1 MDDAPTLQLRMLTE
15 LVYCPRL
22 YHFMAVQGVM
32 VKSAEVLEGT
42 AQHDRA
48 ESRRKKDVIQTSE
61 EELPWPLP
69 RNLHLEWPEQGLTGR
84 LDVVKA
90 EDGALVPVEA
100 KRGSAPDPARS
111 INWEGLA
118 LHPGA
123 WAGDQVQVMGQIQLL
138 RANGYPAH
146 HGELYYRADRRH
158 VKVHPMPELEQ
169 ALHLAMERARAL
181 SEGPLP
187 DPLLD
192 SPKCVLCSLAPVCL
206 PDETNLLKARC
217 SEPPRRILPA
227 RPDGGVL
234 YLASQGLGLGK
245 DGDQVAIREKG
256 ELLEKIPL
264 KDVAQVVAFGQGVS
278 VTTPALHWLLD
289 NGRSVCH
296 LSRGGRLLGLTMP
309 LATQNVALRQA
320 QYLKFTLPEL
330 RLAMARDLVAS
341 KIRNQRTLLRR
352 NHQEAPCLT
361 ALADSARRAEEAESL
376 EQLLGIEG
384 DAARNYFA
392 AFPGMLNE
400 TWRPHMKG
408 RTRRPPRDGVNAC
421 LSLLYMLLVRDC
433 TVVLAEV
440 GLDPMFGG
448 YHTLKPGRPALAL
461 DLAEPFRPLIADSVV
476 LRALNTGIL
485 TPEDALQTQAGVFL
499 SDPARRRLIG
509 AYEQRMQELVTHP
522 AFDYRLSYRRIL
534 EMEARLLARWLEGDL
549 GAWKP
554 LVTR

>member
-1 MDDAPTLQLRMLTE
+1 MEEAPTLQLRMLTE

-22 YHFMAVQGVM
+22 YHFMAVQGAM
-32 VKSAEVLEGT
+32 IRNAEVLEGRS
-42 AQHDRA
+42 QHERA
-48 ESRRKKDVIQTSE
+48 EHKRKKGEVQEDE
-61 EELPWPLP
+61 EAPPWTLPQ
-69 RNLHLEWPEQGLTGR
+69 NLHLEWPVQGLTGR

-100 KRGSAPDPARS
+100 KHGVAPDTARPMR
-111 INWEGLA
+111 WEGFEL
-118 LHPGA
+118 PSGA
-123 WAGDQVQVMGQIQLL
+123 WPGDMVQVMGQMLLL
-138 RANGYPAH
+138 RANGYPCD
-146 HGELYYRADRRH
+146 HGELYYRASRAH
-158 VKVHPMPELEQ
+158 VRIEPTPALEAALFRAMEQARAIAEAPMPE
-169 ALHLAMERARAL
+169 
-181 SEGPLP
+181 
-187 DPLLD
+187 PLLD
-192 SPKCVLCSLAPVCL
+192 SPKCVLCSFACVCL

-217 SEPPRRILPA
+217 DEPPRRILPA

-234 YLASQGLGLGK
+234 YLASQGLSLGK

-256 ELLEKIPL
+256 ELIEKVPL
-264 KDVAQVVAFGQGVS
+264 KDVIQVVTFGQGVGIS
-278 VTTPALHWLLD
+278 TPALHWLLD

-296 LSRGGRLLGLTMP
+296 LSRGGRLLGLTQP

-352 NHQEAPCLT
+352 NHGDPPCLDAM
-361 ALADSARRAEEAESL
+361 ALAAKHAEEAASL
-376 EQLLGIEG
+376 DQLLGIEG
-384 DAARNYFA
+384 EAARNYFC
-392 AFPGMLNE
+392 AFPGMLHE
-400 TWRPHMKG
+400 TWRPHMHG
-408 RTRRPPRDGVNAC
+408 RSRRPPKDGVNAC

-433 TVVLAEV
+433 TVVLAEA

-448 YHTLKPGRPALAL
+448 YHALKPGRPALAL

-476 LRALNTGIL
+476 LRALNTGVL
-485 TPEDALQTQAGVFL
+485 QPADAVATQAGVFL
-499 SDPARRRLIG
+499 SDSARRRLIG

-522 AFDYRLSYRRIL
+522 AFGYRLSYRRIL
-534 EMEARLLARWLEGDL
+534 EMEARLLARWLEGDI